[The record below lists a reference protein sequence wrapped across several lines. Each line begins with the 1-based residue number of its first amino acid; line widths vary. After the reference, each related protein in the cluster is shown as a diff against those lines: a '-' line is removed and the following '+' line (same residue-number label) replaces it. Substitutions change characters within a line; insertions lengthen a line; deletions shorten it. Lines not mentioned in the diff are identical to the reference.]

1 MSDTDAAPATVLTV
15 AEVAAHRGA
24 PLYLFVGVSTGGS
37 AVHQAFP
44 SWAPLFAPG
53 AVLRGVDLPETDD
66 PAPFRDLVTAMR
78 NNPDVHG
85 AVVTSHKLRLYR
97 ACSDLFDRAD
107 PLVGLTHE
115 VNSLDTRDGVGAV
128 ARDAQ
133 SLAVLDAPLGGAHGP
148 AAPALCLGS
157 GGSAIALLLRSRLDI
172 TATLAAGR
180 AVLMPDDQTGP
191 LTIVGRRA
199 AALAEIDEVAQRCGI
214 PADGFATQLAG
225 EPAQYAELC
234 AAAAPGTVIIN
245 ATGLGK
251 TAPGSPLPDATA
263 FAPGTVAW
271 DFNYR
276 GPLTFLAQA
285 REAGVATEDG
295 WLYFL
300 AGWSCAL
307 AAITGREAAGLLA
320 AVSEVSRTSRP
331 A

>member
-1 MSDTDAAPATVLTV
+1 MTTGSTVLTV
-15 AEVAAHRGA
+15 PEVAAHRGA

-44 SWAPLFAPG
+44 TWAALFAPD
-53 AVLRGVDLPETDD
+53 AELRGVDLPETDD
-66 PAPFRDLVTAMR
+66 PAPFRALVEAMR
-78 NNPDVHG
+78 DNPDVHG

-97 ACSDLFDRAD
+97 ACSDLFDRTD

-115 VNSLDTRDGVGAV
+115 VNSLDTRSGVSAF

-133 SLAVLDAPLGGAHGP
+133 SLAVLDAPLGGAAGP

-172 TATLAAGR
+172 EATLTAGH
-180 AVLMPDDQTGP
+180 AVPMPADRTGA
-191 LTIVGRRA
+191 LTVVGRRE
-199 AALAEIDEVAQRCGI
+199 AALAEIGEVAERCGI
-214 PADGFATQLAG
+214 AADSFATVLARD
-225 EPAQYAELC
+225 PAQYAALTS
-234 AAAAPGTVIIN
+234 AAAPGTVIIN

-251 TAPGSPLPDATA
+251 TAPGSPLPDAAA
-263 FAPGTVAW
+263 FPTGSLAW

-285 REAGVATEDG
+285 REAGVPTEDG

-307 AAITGREAAGLLA
+307 AAITGGDAADLLA
-320 AVSEVSRTSRP
+320 AVSRVSDPFRP
-331 A
+331 TPTG